1 MSWPFRRPVDART
14 AIANDPCGMSGAIEV
29 RGLGKTY
36 PGGIRAV
43 DGIDMRVERGEVFG
57 LLGPNGAGKTTTV
70 GMCTTQIRPTEGTVT
85 IHETDAV
92 AHPAAAKQQIGVATQ
107 VNTLDRSLTLWENL
121 FYHCLYFGMGTKPS
135 RRRAD
140 ELLEQFALTSNA
152 KTMPEDVSGG
162 MAQRVQLARAVAHR
176 PRVLFLDEPTA
187 GLDPQSRLALWEMV
201 RTLHSEG
208 LTVLLTTHYMEE
220 ADELCDRVAIID
232 HGRILVCD
240 TPAALKRSIGAE
252 SVLTLSLSRTDA
264 ALPSVLGELDGVVGV
279 ERTDDGARLLAAR
292 ADGLVAD
299 VVRAV
304 ESYGVRDVSVAEPSL
319 ETVFLSLT
327 GRELR
332 D

>member
-1 MSWPFRRPVDART
+1 MNPER
-14 AIANDPCGMSGAIEV
+14 CGHMTGAIEV
-29 RGLGKTY
+29 SGLGKTY
-36 PGGIRAV
+36 PGNIRAV
-43 DGIDMRVERGEVFG
+43 DNIDMRVEVGEVFG

-70 GMCTTQIRPTEGTVT
+70 GMCTTQIRPTEGTVA
-85 IHETDAV
+85 IHRTDAI
-92 AHPAAAKQQIGVATQ
+92 ARPAEAKQQIGVATQ
-107 VNTLDRSLTLWENL
+107 INTLDRSLTLWENL

-140 ELLEQFALTSNA
+140 ELLEQFALTSSA
-152 KTMPEDVSGG
+152 KSMPQDVSGG
-162 MAQRVQLARAVAHR
+162 MAQRVQLARAVAHH

-201 RTLHSEG
+201 RSLHAEG

-220 ADELCDRVAIID
+220 ADALCDRVAIID
-232 HGRILVCD
+232 HGHILVCD
-240 TPAALKRSIGAE
+240 TPAALKRSVGAE
-252 SVLTLSLSRTDA
+252 SVMTLSLARTDDDLGA
-264 ALPSVLGELDGVVGV
+264 VLEALDGVVGV
-279 ERTDDGARLLAAR
+279 ETTADGARLFATR

-299 VVRAV
+299 VVSAV
-304 ESYGVRDVSVAEPSL
+304 ESYGVRDVSITEPSL